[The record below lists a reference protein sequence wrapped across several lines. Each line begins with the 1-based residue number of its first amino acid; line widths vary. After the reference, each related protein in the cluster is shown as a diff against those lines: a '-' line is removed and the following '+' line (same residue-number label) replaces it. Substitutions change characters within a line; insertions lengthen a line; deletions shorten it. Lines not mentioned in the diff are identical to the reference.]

1 VLARAHLR
9 RATNIEL
16 RMQRYV
22 RGYREDRIGERPFP
36 YPILGG
42 GNVLK
47 MVERAKRGVR
57 SNRSL
62 ISHRFHAW
70 CCQAAVLVAIAIPV
84 FTAQLEKSRESTDAA
99 NIRNAY
105 AEIIVDILDNPG
117 GAHTHAAVAMKQR
130 QAGWQNAEV
139 PLSLQNLGGGGT
151 TYDGDLEITVDGEPT
166 GSESAT
172 TTFTYTAGTA
182 DANPTLT
189 ITIG

>member
-1 VLARAHLR
+1 MKGKSDDMSDRNRISNSKYAQSVG
-9 RATNIEL
+9 
-16 RMQRYV
+16 
-22 RGYREDRIGERPFP
+22 RG
-36 YPILGG
+36 L
-42 GNVLK
+42 
-47 MVERAKRGVR
+47 MAK
-57 SNRSL
+57 
-62 ISHRFHAW
+62 
-70 CCQAAVLVAIAIPV
+70 AVLVAIAIPV

-117 GAHTHAAVAMKQR
+117 GAHTHDAVAMMQR

-151 TYDGDLEITVDGEPT
+151 TYDGDLEITVTGEPT